1 MYFSRCGC
9 SVDENEIKSKPSD
22 EYDVV
27 NKHAYLCKHHY
38 FCLFVVS
45 ISDIHTTNVFIF
57 LFLTQ
62 CFIQSQSVAVIHS
75 SAVDAQCSLC
85 KQYKTLIV
93 GIRQHNESK
102 EQYLYRVRL
111 KCFFCVMSFNSAYKI
126 KTEKFRYK
134 IKTEKLQRK
143 FDLSIVL
150 VNKSS
155 SKMKQLDFIQRKID
169 IVCMTFAH

>member
-102 EQYLYRVRL
+102 GQYLYRVRL
-111 KCFFCVMSFNSAYKI
+111 KCFFLCHVIQFRVI
-126 KTEKFRYK
+126 HRYK

-143 FDLSIVL
+143 FELSIVV